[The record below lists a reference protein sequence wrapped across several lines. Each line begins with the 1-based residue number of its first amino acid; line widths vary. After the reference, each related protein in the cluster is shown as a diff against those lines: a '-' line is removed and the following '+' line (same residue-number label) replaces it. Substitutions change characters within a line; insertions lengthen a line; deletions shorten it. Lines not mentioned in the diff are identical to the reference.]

1 MNRLRARVPFPQFVL
16 AAVVAAVVAA
26 CGGGDGG
33 SVPVPVPPPPPS
45 TLPPATGPGDPLNYA
60 PNAAGDAWTYNGLA
74 SDGTGPTPMRDLS
87 TVWVNG
93 TASVSGQLV
102 TVYSERAF
110 SDLSGGPTYDNYY
123 QKGPGGV
130 AFYGNNDPTDT
141 LTAGIVPYA
150 ELLFPVAVGPIV
162 SFTKTGVDFGADLDG
177 DGRKETV
184 DITAT
189 SSIAGFES
197 VTVPAG
203 TFPAAAKRVNAVVA
217 NTKLTSTGQ
226 AITVNVNQTTWIA
239 PGAGIVRDDSV
250 TTAAGTTIRLT
261 SSVEARGYTVSGVR
275 RGMGNPQD
283 IAPATLGPLT
293 QTNVG
298 ELPSPVDTP
307 AVASSGA
314 SFLVIAKSFVP
325 DPSGKLL
332 LTRKGFLRSPDGAV
346 AATFD
351 IGPPVLS
358 NDTREIQAL
367 AYGGGTYLAVF
378 EQRNPVAPNITGTT
392 EPSIVAQRI
401 APSGAL
407 TDAVPFVLLPQGIAP
422 AMPGMTAR
430 LPQVAFGGDRFLVVY
445 CGGDGVTSQT
455 YTEGRLVAPDGTASA
470 PFRISPTYT
479 FYGLSPR
486 VVFDGSNFI
495 VATGDATGW
504 RLARVTPAGT
514 VLDAAGVSA
523 PLPAVPIQMTTA
535 GAGGALVAWFD
546 SGLPAARRF
555 GPDLAALDSGPIAVA
570 MSSSTDSGINA
581 GFIGGEYV
589 VTWTQ
594 RAGPM
599 TYTSLVLHMNR
610 ISLDG
615 KVQAQ
620 STPIGGLPSVTPYSA
635 LVTPIPPMPSSGY
648 TGGYALPVLG
658 TGSNAALLAYVSG
671 TSNAFTF
678 AERAMGLHGIW
689 VHPFAR

>member
-1 MNRLRARVPFPQFVL
+1 MNRFRTRLPFPQFVL
-16 AAVVAAVVAA
+16 AVLVAAVVAA
-26 CGGGDGG
+26 CGGGGG
-33 SVPVPVPPPPPS
+33 DDSSVPAPVPPAPPS
-45 TLPPATGPGDPLNYA
+45 VLPPATGPGDPLNYA
-60 PNAAGDAWTYNGLA
+60 PNAAGDAWTYNGLV
-74 SDGTGPTPMRDLS
+74 SDGTQPLRDLS

-93 TASVSGQLV
+93 TTSVRGQLV

-110 SDLSGGPTYDNYY
+110 SDLSGGPTYDIYY

-130 AFYGNNDPTDT
+130 AYFGNNDPTDT

-162 SFTKTGVDFGADLDG
+162 SLSKTGVDFGDDLDG
-177 DGRKETV
+177 DGRNETV
-184 DITAT
+184 DVTAISSITA
-189 SSIAGFES
+189 FEP

-203 TFPAAAKRVNAVVA
+203 TFPSAAKRVNTIVA
-217 NTKLTSTGQ
+217 NTKLTASGQ
-226 AITVNVNQTTWIA
+226 AITVNVSETTWIA

-250 TTAAGTTIRLT
+250 TTALGTTIRLT
-261 SSVEARGYTVSGVR
+261 SSVEARGYIVGGVR
-275 RGMGNPQD
+275 KGMGNPQD
-283 IAPATLGPLT
+283 IAPANLGPLT
-293 QTNVG
+293 QTNVS
-298 ELPSPVDTP
+298 ELPSPVDSP

-314 SFLVIAKSFVP
+314 SFLVIAKSYTA
-325 DPSGKLL
+325 DPSGKVL
-332 LTRKGFLRSPDGAV
+332 LTRKGFLRSPDSTV
-346 AATFD
+346 AASFD

-378 EQRNPVAPNITGTT
+378 EQRNPIAPNIFGTT
-392 EPSIVAQRI
+392 EPSVVAQRI
-401 APSGAL
+401 APTGAL
-407 TDAVPFVLLPQGIAP
+407 TDTAPFVLVPQGIAP

-445 CGGDGVTSQT
+445 CGGDGITSQA
-455 YTEGRLVAPDGTASA
+455 YTEGQLVAPDGTTSV
-470 PFRISPTYT
+470 PFRISPSYT
-479 FYGLSPR
+479 FNGLSPR
-486 VVFDGSNFI
+486 VVFDGANFI

-514 VLDAAGVSA
+514 VLDPAGVSV
-523 PLPAVPIQMTTA
+523 PMPAYPIQMTTA
-535 GAGGALVAWFD
+535 GAGGALVAWLD
-546 SGLPAARRF
+546 AGMPTARRF
-555 GPDLAALDSGPIAVA
+555 GPDLAALDSGPIIVA
-570 MSSSTDSGINA
+570 MSSGADSGINA

-599 TYTSLVLHMNR
+599 NYTSLVLYMNR
-610 ISLDG
+610 IGLDG

-620 STPIGGLPSVTPYSA
+620 STPIGMLASTVPYPA
-635 LVTPIPPMPSSGY
+635 LVSPFPPTPSSGY